1 MQEPVCIAM
10 KPFRRMVTKAARL
23 KELPGGYPTVDD
35 VDELINQESFQE
47 LRYREDIFAYFAICV
62 AMGFSSD
69 EKWHMLHPKQRTICP
84 DNVVEYI
91 FTPYDGEDALLP
103 HVGIWKVTDSKQV
116 KEDIQAAFEYMQGIL
131 MDPEMYVFDTPFNGD

>member
-91 FTPYDGEDALLP
+91 LRHMTEKMRYC
-103 HVGIWKVTDSKQV
+103 
-116 KEDIQAAFEYMQGIL
+116 L
-131 MDPEMYVFDTPFNGD
+131 MLGYGRTRIVNR